1 MKYWEGRSATNSRP
15 FKRSVHNVIHDATE
29 KLVCRQDLTRAEA
42 AAVMKELLSGSLP
55 DDEIVLFL
63 VALRDKGEQAAEL
76 TGFAEV
82 MRERAA
88 EHLRQAG
95 VDPDDFAQGPPLLD
109 TCGTGGDGQ
118 CTFNVSTATAI
129 VAAAAGGRV
138 AKHGNR
144 SISSRSGSA
153 DVLEA
158 LGVAIDLPLDR
169 ISECLD
175 RVGMVFLFAPH
186 LHLAMKHVMNARRK
200 LKTKTV
206 FNLLGP
212 LTNPLAASVQ
222 LLGVYDR
229 ARTGMMAE
237 TLAAFGSRRALVV
250 AAWDG
255 IDEISTCGPT
265 QVSETHG
272 ASPDYPVVTTRDI
285 GPEDFGLSP
294 APADALRGG
303 DPAANAV
310 LIRRVLA
317 GESGHARD
325 AVLANAAGALVAA
338 CLAGNFMEGIERA
351 AQAIDSGAAQ
361 RTLAALADF
370 TQKYRR

>member
-1 MKYWEGRSATNSRP
+1 MIRE
-15 FKRSVHNVIHDATE
+15 ATE
-29 KLVCRQDLTRAEA
+29 KLICREDLTRAEA
-42 AAVMKELLSGSLP
+42 ASVMNELLSGTVP
-55 DDEIVLFL
+55 EGEIVCFL
-63 VALRDKGEQAAEL
+63 VALRDKGENAAEL

-82 MRERAA
+82 MRDRAA

-95 VDPDDFAQGPPLLD
+95 VELDALQQESPLLD
-109 TCGTGGDGQ
+109 TCGTGGDGR

-129 VAAAAGGRV
+129 VAAAAGVRV

-144 SISSRSGSA
+144 AISSRSGSA

-158 LGVAIDLPLDR
+158 LGVAIDLPLER
-169 ISECLD
+169 IGECLD

-229 ARTGMMAE
+229 TRTGMMAE
-237 TLAAFGSRRALVV
+237 VLAAFGSRRALVV
-250 AAWDG
+250 AGWDG
-255 IDEISTCGPT
+255 TDEISTCGPT
-265 QVSETHG
+265 QVSETRS
-272 ASPDYPVVTTRDI
+272 ASPENPTVTTRHI

-294 APADALRGG
+294 APADALSGG
-303 DPAANAV
+303 DPAANAA

-325 AVLANAAGALVAA
+325 AVLANTSAALVTA

-351 AQAIDSGAAQ
+351 AEAIDSKAAQ